1 MAEEQNQ
8 DQNEEQESGQD
19 QEQGEEKAEEKLNC
33 SISVDDIETCKKKIK
48 IVIPR
53 AEIDKELDKQYSEM
67 RWSAEVPGFRK
78 GRAPR
83 RLLEKRFGDE
93 LSRQTKLKLMAQAF
107 EQIDEEQDFDV
118 LGEPDFDPA
127 NIELPDDGDLTFE
140 YDVEIKPKFELPSL
154 EGIRIEK
161 PLFEITDERIEQAI
175 ADLQRRYGK
184 IEELTD
190 EAAVDD
196 DVVTADVSMKV
207 EGSDN
212 DEPETLENHPVRV
225 GKAALMGVMI
235 EDMGK
240 TLGGAKI
247 GDTKKCTAVVPDTHE
262 KEDYRDKKAE
272 FTIEVKGIR
281 RMVPAELN
289 AEFFEQLGINDESEL
304 RQHLEDGLEKEADRE
319 IRNLM
324 AQQVYDHLDK
334 AVEFELPAD
343 LAARHADRF
352 LQRRY
357 YELLQQGVPAE
368 QMTENLEQLRASS
381 SEQANKQFKMSFVM
395 EEVADN
401 LGIEVDSAEIN
412 GVVAQIAA
420 RYGRRPEKV
429 REEMQ
434 KEGRLESL
442 ANQLRDEKAIDK
454 ILESAEV
461 VDAPVAEKNA
471 EAEKPKA
478 KKKTKKKA
486 AAKKVDK
493 DEKADKTEK
502 TEDESAE
509 KKTAK
514 KTTKKTP
521 RKAVKR
527 KAPEADE

>member
-1 MAEEQNQ
+1 MGQLER
-8 DQNEEQESGQD
+8 SGF
-19 QEQGEEKAEEKLNC
+19 
-33 SISVDDIETCKKKIK
+33 V
-48 IVIPR
+48 
-53 AEIDKELDKQYSEM
+53 
-67 RWSAEVPGFRK
+67 
-78 GRAPR
+78 
-83 RLLEKRFGDE
+83 RLLVGLVQE
-93 LSRQTKLKLMAQAF
+93 LLVEVFFTLGGHDGFVAGRDSLF

-127 NIELPDDGDLTFE
+127 KIELPDEGDLTFE
-140 YDVEIKPKFELPSL
+140 YDVEIKPKFELPNL

-161 PLFEITDERIEQAI
+161 PLFEITDERIDQAI
-175 ADLQRRYGK
+175 SDLQRRYGK
-184 IEELTD
+184 IEEITD
-190 EAAVDD
+190 EAAVED

-207 EGSDN
+207 EGI

-225 GKAALMGVMI
+225 GKAALMGVMV
-235 EDMGK
+235 EEMGK

-247 GDTKKCTAVVPDTHE
+247 GDTKKCSAEVSDTHE
-262 KEDYRDKKAE
+262 KEDYRGKKAE
-272 FTIEVKGIR
+272 FTLEVKGIR

-289 AEFFEQLGINDESEL
+289 AEFFEQLGISDETEL
-304 RQHLEDGLEKEADRE
+304 RQHLEDGLEREADRE

-334 AVEFELPAD
+334 AVEFELPTD

-368 QMTENLEQLRASS
+368 RMTENLEQLRASS
-381 SEQANKQFKMSFVM
+381 SEQANMQLKMSFVM
-395 EEVADN
+395 DEVADK
-401 LGIEVDSAEIN
+401 LGIEVDTAEIN

-429 REEMQ
+429 RDEMK

-442 ANQLRDEKAIDK
+442 ASQLRDEKAIDK

-461 VDAPVAEKNA
+461 VDAPVEEKKAEPD
-471 EAEKPKA
+471 KPK
-478 KKKTKKKA
+478 KKAKKKA
-486 AAKKVDK
+486 AAKKSEKDDK
-493 DEKADKTEK
+493 SDSDEKSGSDEKADKQEK
-502 TEDESAE
+502 AEDESSE

-514 KTTKKTP
+514 KTTKKKTS